1 LERQVELL
9 FALLV
14 IPARSAWTCSVA
26 LVIPMESDDYNLSDP
41 IPTPPDS
48 YVEEPA

>member
-1 LERQVELL
+1 
-9 FALLV
+9 
-14 IPARSAWTCSVA
+14 
-26 LVIPMESDDYNLSDP
+26 MESDDYHLSDP